1 MDRGLVAYLREH
13 GVGVVGGLGEG
24 LSAIDRLSVSAN

>member
-13 GVGVVGGLGEG
+13 GVGIVGGLGEG
-24 LSAIDRLSVSAN
+24 LSAIVRLGGNAN